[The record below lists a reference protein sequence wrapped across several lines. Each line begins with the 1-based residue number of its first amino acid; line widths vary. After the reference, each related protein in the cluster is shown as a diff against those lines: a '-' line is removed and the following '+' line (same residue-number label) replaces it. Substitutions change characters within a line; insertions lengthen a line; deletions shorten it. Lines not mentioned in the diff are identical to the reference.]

1 MINWWPVFYIQGRAG
16 SLQSLADRV
25 QVERGPVSKEIW
37 NQYYHCHLRQHS
49 QVPIIIVVITVIII
63 MLKRKPW
70 LRRLLPTLLWQGG
83 NHKVDVVLQR
93 SNISTQIYFIKCIF
107 NQIYVNKHVKHIS
120 PIPYIYQISNSTNSR
135 YISFHIFRLWSM
147 FWWSRKL
154 TCPRPRKAARWGERF
169 RSKKW
174 QTACA
179 RKSFCCNWATGWWWW
194 WWWCQHCQPASTPP
208 ALSSFSWWKPAL
220 CSQSTSWEAIESWKM
235 CLKCWKPTKVQTKL
249 KNHLSTPSSTRRAC
263 IAWNW
268 ENLFSTTKETSP
280 TRTWKVWSDLG
291 QTKFTPQTW
300 KIVFDKDGWLTWIL

>member
-1 MINWWPVFYIQGRAG
+1 MTLQLKQTVCREWSTGDLSSTSKGGQGVCNR
-16 SLQSLADRV
+16 SLIACRWRGVQSLKRFD
-25 QVERGPVSKEIW
+25 PSTFSSP
-37 NQYYHCHLRQHS
+37 HCHCCYRRHNHENVEKETLAQEAPPHTALTRRQ
-49 QVPIIIVVITVIII
+49 P
-63 MLKRKPW
+63 
-70 LRRLLPTLLWQGG
+70 QGG
-83 NHKVDVVLQR
+83 CRTATLKYINT
-93 SNISTQIYFIKCIF
+93 NIFY
-107 NQIYVNKHVKHIS
+107 QIYVIKHVKHIS
-120 PIPYIYQISNSTNSR
+120 PIPYIYNQISNSTNSR

-235 CLKCWKPTKVQTKL
+235 CLKCWKPTKVQTKSPVHPL
-249 KNHLSTPSSTRRAC
+249 LHKESVHRLELGEPLLNHKGDFTHANLESVVRPSSPHKH
-263 IAWNW
+263 
-268 ENLFSTTKETSP
+268 EK
-280 TRTWKVWSDLG
+280 
-291 QTKFTPQTW
+291 
-300 KIVFDKDGWLTWIL
+300 